1 MDTPRPATNDAPV
14 TTCPKCRAAMEPVTY
29 QDITVDRCTACHG
42 LWFDILEQRRLRERA
57 GSEVIDDGAP
67 AAAPSAPSA
76 APATRLAC
84 PRCTAPMTRLR
95 DVDNRSIEYE
105 YCAVCNGAF
114 FDAGEF
120 RQYKDASFLGTLRGL
135 FRKGG

>member
-1 MDTPRPATNDAPV
+1 MESDTDSVDDPSRV
-14 TTCPKCRAAMEPVTY
+14 SLCPKCRAPMLPVTV
-29 QDITVDRCTACHG
+29 QDITVDRCTACKG
-42 LWFDILEQRRLRERA
+42 IWFDLMEHRRLRDVK
-57 GSEVIDDGAP
+57 GSEAIDTGSP
-67 AAAPSAPSA
+67 PSDPNAK
-76 APATRLAC
+76 PATKLKC

-120 RQYKDASFLGTLRGL
+120 RQYKEPSFLESIRGL
-135 FRKGG
+135 FKPRG